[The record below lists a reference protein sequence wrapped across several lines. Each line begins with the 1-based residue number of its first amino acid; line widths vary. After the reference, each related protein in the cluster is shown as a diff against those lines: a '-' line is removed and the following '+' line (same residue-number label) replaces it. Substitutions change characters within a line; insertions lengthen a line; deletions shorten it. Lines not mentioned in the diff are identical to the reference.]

1 MKKTIAIL
9 LALLLVAPA
18 AVSCAGD
25 TEKPETDFAS
35 ESTDAATETTVETER
50 TRQNTPDT
58 LPDTLDFA
66 GAEIHILH
74 ENSDKHQEELY
85 VEEDTGD
92 VLDAAIYTRNLNVE
106 ERLNV
111 KIVPIAGEPSVDAK
125 TAVTAGVDE
134 YHIVAGK
141 QWQMMSSPRR
151 ATTSISMT
159 LTISISS
166 SRGGRRNSSMPRQSA
181 RTDSII

>member
-35 ESTDAATETTVETER
+35 ESTDAATETTAETER

-58 LPDTLDFA
+58 LPDTLNFA

-74 ENSDKHQEELY
+74 VDADKHKEELY

-92 VLDAAIYTRNLNVE
+92 VLDAAIYTRNLNV
-106 ERLNV
+106 
-111 KIVPIAGEPSVDAK
+111 
-125 TAVTAGVDE
+125 
-134 YHIVAGK
+134 
-141 QWQMMSSPRR
+141 
-151 ATTSISMT
+151 
-159 LTISISS
+159 
-166 SRGGRRNSSMPRQSA
+166 
-181 RTDSII
+181 

>member
-1 MKKTIAIL
+1 M

-35 ESTDAATETTVETER
+35 ESTDAATETTAETER

-58 LPDTLDFA
+58 LPDTLNFA

-74 ENSDKHQEELY
+74 VDADKHQEEMY

-111 KIVPIAGEPSVDAK
+111 KIVPIVRRVVPHDLLQRI
-125 TAVTAGVDE
+125 
-134 YHIVAGK
+134 YHIHIFK
-141 QWQMMSSPRR
+141 LFHW
-151 ATTSISMT
+151 
-159 LTISISS
+159 LTPFL
-166 SRGGRRNSSMPRQSA
+166 NPF
-181 RTDSII
+181 